1 MAYTQSDLDLLDKA
15 ILDFA
20 LGRRK
25 ETVVI
30 GEHTVRFAEV
40 TLADLQNLRS
50 VVASQLSSSYK
61 PRAYASNGGR
71 G

>member
-1 MAYTQSDLDLLDKA
+1 MAYTQSDLDSIDQA

-20 LGRRK
+20 LGNRK

-30 GEHTVRFAEV
+30 GKHTVKFAEV
-40 TLADLQNLRS
+40 SLKDLQNLRS
-50 VVASQLSSSYK
+50 IVAAGLSSSYA
-61 PRAYASNGGR
+61 PRTLAGNGGR